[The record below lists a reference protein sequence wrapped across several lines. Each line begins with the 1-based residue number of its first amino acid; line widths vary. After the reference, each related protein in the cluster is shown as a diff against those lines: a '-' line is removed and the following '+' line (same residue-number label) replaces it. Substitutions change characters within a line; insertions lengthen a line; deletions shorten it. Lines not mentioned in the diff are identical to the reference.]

1 MIRKF
6 FLYFRQAFALMKE
19 DKQYSAIYIAGTAVA
34 IASAMLV
41 AIILNIQLANIYPE
55 TNRDRTLYVGGFFH
69 YSGAAFALHF
79 GFSPEGVDELF
90 RKLECVETVSVSAS
104 DNDIYDFKAC
114 IELGKQELPVCVN
127 FTDDAFFRLY
137 SFRFVAGKPFTEEN
151 VKHGDKCIVITD
163 VLAKK
168 MWGNESEAVG
178 KSLLLNYLPYRVVGV
193 VKEVS
198 PLLRKSSADVYSPYS
213 VKDSN
218 MHYIDSK
225 NRYNGD
231 LVVSVLLKKGFTRQM
246 MLDELEPHKA
256 RILSELKSTTGIDY
270 QWEIIARPHWAESM
284 IMFFGS
290 ASDYSTSKLLLNL
303 LLPVLLMLLFL
314 LLPAINLSGMV
325 SNRMESRVAEMGIR
339 KAFGAKKRVLL
350 GQVMQENLVLTFFG
364 GIVGYALS
372 CGVVAAISSNPMFLT
387 FFQRENDLL
396 DSVSVQFGMFFT
408 PIMFLIVFVCC
419 VVLNLMAALIPSWT
433 SLKRPIVESLNQKK

>member
-1 MIRKF
+1 
-6 FLYFRQAFALMKE
+6 
-19 DKQYSAIYIAGTAVA
+19 
-34 IASAMLV
+34 
-41 AIILNIQLANIYPE
+41 
-55 TNRDRTLYVGGFFH
+55 
-69 YSGAAFALHF
+69 
-79 GFSPEGVDELF
+79 
-90 RKLECVETVSVSAS
+90 
-104 DNDIYDFKAC
+104 
-114 IELGKQELPVCVN
+114 VN
-127 FTDDAFFRLY
+127 FTDDAFFRFY

-218 MHYIDSK
+218 MHYIDSE
-225 NRYNGD
+225 NRYEGG

-270 QWEIIARPHWAESM
+270 QWEFIAKPHWAESM

-303 LLPVLLMLLFL
+303 LLGWSVIVFGLCDIIFIVTAACRAEQEHLGILALFSLFL
-314 LLPAINLSGMV
+314 KLLITLNIC
-325 SNRMESRVAEMGIR
+325 NRTG
-339 KAFGAKKRVLL
+339 
-350 GQVMQENLVLTFFG
+350 NLVRILG
-364 GIVGYALS
+364 NHL
-372 CGVVAAISSNPMFLT
+372 ISGTVINYSATL
-387 FFQRENDLL
+387 RH
-396 DSVSVQFGMFFT
+396 
-408 PIMFLIVFVCC
+408 I
-419 VVLNLMAALIPSWT
+419 
-433 SLKRPIVESLNQKK
+433 